1 MKLVKNHWGLLLAP
15 FFLGACGLLKVN
27 INGKVHTLGEP
38 DPAEQ
43 QQQANA
49 GSSGTSSS
57 KGSGSAKSSGGSSDS
72 SSSSG
77 SSKPKDA
84 SKAAKE
90 EQDQLRKDTRTLLVE
105 MDKML
110 IDGPDPIPAAKIT
123 AMSDKRSA
131 FEDAGLENE
140 SLYLT
145 HLLTYYR
152 LENAWRGDTANT
164 GEALA
169 KQLKGAVT
177 TQGELSGKDKPVS
190 FKFQAEA
197 GKCYTFL
204 AHMKMAGGDDDR
216 ASDFYFDGGAKGSK
230 LQRFYLPNR
239 STRGSGLHRPL
250 AKAYTYGACALES
263 TEVTVSLMMKYAGT
277 ANGLRYVVVEHAR
290 DKFPKYLAIDMQPL
304 QNDSCDV
311 ENWTSMWT
319 NPLPAAVVYG
329 STQPFLPYS
338 SGTADELWMTAW
350 SAGFGE
356 ARLRRGD
363 ISSTPPKQFK
373 FDDKPKFRKCPREMK
388 YAHSP
393 EGTKVAQCFTA
404 LDKRYD
410 PLFDAA
416 QRAKDQATTWRGEIN
431 AQKRIEAL
439 NNQYDQEMD
448 RTCGKME
455 EDVNKKFEE
464 AYNKVVDFYMTSAP
478 KASFDRAGEMK
489 KQHDGL
495 AEIRCVGT
503 YSCSL

>member
-1 MKLVKNHWGLLLAP
+1 MKITKQHLGLLLAP
-15 FFLGACGLLKVN
+15 FVLGACGLLKVN
-27 INGKVHTLGEP
+27 VNGKVHTLGEP
-38 DPAEQ
+38 DPEEQ
-43 QQQANA
+43 KQAST
-49 GSSGTSSS
+49 GSSGGNASSS
-57 KGSGSAKSSGGSSDS
+57 GSTPSSGGSS
-72 SSSSG
+72 SSG
-77 SSKPKDA
+77 KAKNPD
-84 SKAAKE
+84 KAAKE
-90 EQDQLRKDTRTLLVE
+90 AHDNLRKETRALLVD

-110 IDGPDPIPAAKIT
+110 IEGPDPIPAEKIS

-145 HLLTYYR
+145 HVLTYYK
-152 LENAWRGDTANT
+152 LENAWRTDPSKS
-164 GEALA
+164 GENLA

-197 GKCYTFL
+197 GKCYTVMS
-204 AHMKMAGGDDDR
+204 HMKMAGGDDDG
-216 ASDFYFDGGAKGSK
+216 ASDFYLDGGAKGSK
-230 LQRFYLPNR
+230 LQRYNIPVR
-239 STRGSGLHRPL
+239 RTRGSGLMRSL

-263 TEVTVSLMMKYAGT
+263 TEVTVSLKMKYAGT

-290 DKFPKYLAIDMQPL
+290 DKFPKYLAIDLQPL

-311 ENWTSMWT
+311 ENWTNLWT
-319 NPLPAAVVYG
+319 NPLPGSVVYG
-329 STQPFLPYS
+329 ATQPFLTYS
-338 SGTADELWMTAW
+338 AGTADELWMTAW

-356 ARLRRGD
+356 ARLRRND
-363 ISSTPPKQFK
+363 VVSTPPKQFK

-393 EGTKVAQCFTA
+393 EGTKVAQCYTS

-416 QRAKDQATTWRGEIN
+416 QRAKDTAGSLLGEIN
-431 AQKRIEAL
+431 AQKRLDAL
-439 NNQYDQEMD
+439 NHQYDEEED
-448 RTCGKME
+448 RTCSKIE
-455 EDVNKKFEE
+455 ADVNKKLED
-464 AYNKVVDFYMTSAP
+464 AYSKIVDFYMTTPS
-478 KASFDRAGEMK
+478 KSSFDRASEMK
-489 KQHDGL
+489 QQHDGL

>member
-1 MKLVKNHWGLLLAP
+1 MKSAKNHWGLLLAP

-27 INGKVHTLGEP
+27 INGKVHTLGES

-43 QQQANA
+43 QQASA
-49 GSSGTSSS
+49 GSSGSN
-57 KGSGSAKSSGGSSDS
+57 S

-77 SSKPKDA
+77 SSKSSGGSSGTSAASKPKDPA
-84 SKAAKE
+84 KAAQI
-90 EQDQLRKDTRTLLVE
+90 EQDQLRKDTRALLVE

-110 IDGPDPIPAAKIT
+110 IDGPDPIPTEKIS

-140 SLYLT
+140 ALYLS
-145 HLLTYYR
+145 HVLTYYR
-152 LENAWRGDTANT
+152 LENAWRGASENTAEN
-164 GEALA
+164 LA

-197 GKCYTFL
+197 GKCYTVFS
-204 AHMKMAGGDDDR
+204 HMKMAGGDDDK
-216 ASDFYFDGGAKGSK
+216 ASDFFLDGGAKGSK
-230 LQRFYLPNR
+230 LQRFYVPNR
-239 STRGSGLHRPL
+239 STRGSGLHRWL

-263 TEVTVSLMMKYAGT
+263 TEVTVSVTMKYAGT
-277 ANGLRYVVVEHAR
+277 ANGLRYAVVEHAR
-290 DKFPKYLAIDMQPL
+290 DKFPRYIAMDMQPEL
-304 QNDSCDV
+304 NDSCDV
-311 ENWTSMWT
+311 ENWTSMFT
-319 NPLPAAVVYG
+319 NPLPAAIVYG
-329 STQPFLPYS
+329 STEPFLTRNA
-338 SGTADELWMTAW
+338 GTADELWMTVWA
-350 SAGFGE
+350 ANYAEG
-356 ARLRRGD
+356 RLRRGD
-363 ISSTPPKQFK
+363 VSSTPPKQFK

-416 QRAKDQATTWRGEIN
+416 QRAKDQAGSLLAEIN
-431 AQKRIEAL
+431 ASKRIKAL
-439 NNQYDQEMD
+439 NSQYDEEMD

-455 EDVNKKFEE
+455 ADVNKKFED
-464 AYNKVVDFYMTSAP
+464 AYNKIVDFYMTSPP
-478 KASFDRAGEMK
+478 KASFDRASELK

-495 AEIRCVGT
+495 AEIRCVNT
-503 YSCSL
+503 SSCSL